1 MTGHRLQVQ
10 QTSVE
15 GEILL
20 SSGVLA
26 LDLVRHLF
34 SEKLSKST
42 VVIFWMLQPLC
53 GELDD
58 RLTLLGYNPVAICQ
72 ISQGNTT
79 VLQHT
84 GLHDDFLLLSG
95 VLLHQLWVVS
105 LGPQHHRVISVAE
118 QFADRIGVQLQPVTN
133 SAERI
138 GYLVVHSSEVLYGEV
153 ESRQRCHPAMSYGIQ
168 VRGGHHISKRLVF
181 TRNGWYCRYSQNCS
195 VIAHLRARNSN
206 LDEWYLNSPPF
217 KPQLA

>member
-1 MTGHRLQVQ
+1 MTGCCLEVQ

-15 GEILL
+15 GEIPL

-26 LDLVRHLF
+26 LDLVRHLS

-42 VVIFWMLQPLC
+42 VVVFRMLQPLC

-72 ISQGNTT
+72 ISQGNAT
-79 VLQHT
+79 VFQHT

-95 VLLHQLWVVS
+95 MLLHQPRVVS
-105 LGPQHHRVISVAE
+105 LGPRHHRVISMAE
-118 QFADRIGVQLQPVTN
+118 QFTDRIRVQLQPFTN

-138 GYLVVHSSEVLYGEV
+138 GYLVVRSSEVLYGEV
-153 ESRQRCHPAMSYGIQ
+153 ESHQRCHPVMSYSIQ
-168 VRGGHHISKRLVF
+168 VRGGHHISKRVVVGLHAEWLV
-181 TRNGWYCRYSQNCS
+181 
-195 VIAHLRARNSN
+195 L
-206 LDEWYLNSPPF
+206 
-217 KPQLA
+217 